1 MSTEERLR
9 AAGYRS
15 ATAEELERLA
25 CSTILAAKQAPEESG
40 LEGIEIIT
48 KSLAGI
54 ERGYIFATD
63 QHRGGFIAAIKEG

>member
-1 MSTEERLR
+1 MERKPLR
-9 AAGYRS
+9 SRIKKAS
-15 ATAEELERLA
+15 PDATQITAR
-25 CSTILAAKQAPEESG
+25 G